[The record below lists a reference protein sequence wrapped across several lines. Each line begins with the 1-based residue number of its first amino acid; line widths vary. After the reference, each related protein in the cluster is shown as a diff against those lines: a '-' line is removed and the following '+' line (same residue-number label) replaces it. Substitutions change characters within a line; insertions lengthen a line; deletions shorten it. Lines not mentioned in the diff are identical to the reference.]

1 MRAGTVTI
9 QAFIEAWRER
19 VDNDLALAPAS
30 KLRREI
36 ALKALIKTWPE
47 FPGLDPTA
55 IRESDCLRWAT
66 GAYRRGTGFV
76 APGARTARVGMSPSA
91 FNKCVDCLRGIL
103 ELCVSDKLIAGNPAS
118 AVSKVRARR
127 TSLELPSTEQF
138 EAIVRAVAAGRSRW
152 ARDCADLVRLLA
164 YSGARLREATAL
176 RWSHL
181 DEARGRLA
189 IPGTKSSS
197 SYRWIPLFPA
207 LGALLAE
214 MRTRRAGE
222 PRDAPIARVKEC
234 CGSLRSACRAT
245 GAPPLTHHRLRHL
258 FATRCIESGVDIPT
272 VSRWLGHS
280 DGGALALKTYGH
292 LRDEHSA
299 TQATKVRF

>member
-1 MRAGTVTI
+1 MHAGPVTM
-9 QAFIEAWRER
+9 QSFIEAWRER
-19 VDNDLALAPAS
+19 SENDLGLAPAS

-36 ALKALIKTWPE
+36 ALKALLKTWP
-47 FPGLDPTA
+47 GLSALDPGR
-55 IRESDCLRWAT
+55 ISESDCLRWAA
-66 GAYRRGTGFV
+66 GAFRRGTGFV
-76 APGARTARVGMSPSA
+76 APGARTVRMGMSPSA

-103 ELCVSDKLIAGNPAS
+103 DLCVKDGAVAANPAA
-118 AVSKVRARR
+118 AVSKARSRR
-127 TSLELPSTEQF
+127 TPLELPSTEQF
-138 EAIVRAVAAGRSRW
+138 EAVVRAVAAGRSRW
-152 ARDCADLVRLLA
+152 ARNCADLVRLLA

-176 RWSHL
+176 RWCHL

-189 IPGTKSSS
+189 IPGTKSTS
-197 SYRWIPLFPA
+197 SYRWIPIFPA

-214 MRTRRAGE
+214 MRAGRAGE
-222 PRDAPIARVKEC
+222 PRDASIARVGEC
-234 CGSLRSACRAT
+234 RGSLRAACRAA
-245 GAPPLTHHRLRHL
+245 GVPPLTHHGLRHL

-299 TQATKVRF
+299 TQAAKVRF